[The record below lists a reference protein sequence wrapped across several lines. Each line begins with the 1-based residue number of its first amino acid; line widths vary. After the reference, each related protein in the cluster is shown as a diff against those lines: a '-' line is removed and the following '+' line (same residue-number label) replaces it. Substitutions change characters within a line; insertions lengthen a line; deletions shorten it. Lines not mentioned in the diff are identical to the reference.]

1 MMTPNSYSRTH
12 NNPVRAVASAL
23 AAATV
28 SLLGLSSC
36 SSNGPVDVSG
46 AGKLAPITVGTVQ
59 DAPLL
64 ALLKQIE
71 RLPLERKKEHLLAYR
86 AGAISGRAK
95 QKSAYVL
102 ARLYRKSG
110 TTEDTKL
117 ALPLF
122 EEAAGLPALAA
133 RASFHA
139 ADCAN
144 FLGNQKQ
151 ARLALEQV
159 IKNSTVPLERAS
171 AHYALAQSCF
181 RAGDQNSANFHW
193 LETIKEAPDS
203 QVAIGSKYYLG
214 QNNLRAGHLNEA
226 LKLWREYLTAC
237 PDGRFGPQIATVLGA
252 LNPITTADQL
262 LLAQVYYYHAAPDKA
277 LMAWNKAGDRT
288 QWIKQAQC
296 LYRLGKSSLA
306 REALYNGIKT
316 HPTDPDVVEAA
327 KMLCK
332 PICKEDATR
341 VWQYVLVHCP
351 AAADAALYNIAMRAT
366 GTAALESYSELVRK
380 FPDSDYAPESSWWLL
395 WNKIMKGNNA
405 AALADATAG
414 AQRYAKAR
422 AGARFH
428 FWTGKLHERMKQQDA
443 ARAAYQRTAD
453 LYPKDYY
460 GWRASARLEA
470 LAGGTDRGW
479 STNVADHVRIY
490 STKGSNWD
498 WPEPPLLVSF
508 DEIESTCG
516 PAVSM
521 LAQLRQWDECLELT
535 AKETY
540 PVLRSI
546 CLAKLGRPLEAIN
559 TMSGDLSGRPGE
571 TAAWQ
576 LSYPLLYGRIM
587 SGEGA
592 LKKVDPLLAQAL
604 TREESRYNVDA
615 VSLSNARGLMQLLPP
630 TAYGVA
636 KKLGVGIGGMR
647 DMHRPEIN
655 LKLGIDYLSYT
666 LSRFHGNA
674 MLAVASYN
682 GGPNAVASFTK
693 KYSLVD
699 QDSFI
704 EQIPYTETRDYVRKV
719 FGSYWNYEGIYGAK
733 RARATISSKEHPQLA
748 TTGQLRP

>member
-1 MMTPNSYSRTH
+1 MAAPNLTR
-12 NNPVRAVASAL
+12 
-23 AAATV
+23 
-28 SLLGLSSC
+28 
-36 SSNGPVDVSG
+36 
-46 AGKLAPITVGTVQ
+46 TVQ

-71 RLPLERKKEHLLAYR
+71 RLPLEKKKEQLR
-86 AGAISGRAK
+86 NFRSDSGVSTSAK

-110 TTEDTKL
+110 TTEDTKT

-122 EEAAGLPALAA
+122 QEAAGLPALAS

-139 ADCAN
+139 SYCAN
-144 FLGNQKQ
+144 FLGDEQQ
-151 ARLALEQV
+151 ARQALEQA
-159 IKNSTVPLERAS
+159 IKSSRIPSERAS
-171 AHYALAQSCF
+171 AHYALAQSF
-181 RAGDQNSANFHW
+181 LRAGDQKSASLHW
-193 LETIKEAPDS
+193 LETIAEAPQS

-214 QNNLRAGHLNEA
+214 QSKYLAGHLDEA
-226 LKLWREYLTAC
+226 LKLWREYLTDC
-237 PDGRFGPQIATVLGA
+237 PDGRYGPQIATVMSA
-252 LNPITTADQL
+252 LNPSTAADQL

-277 LMAWNKAGDRT
+277 LIAWNKAGDKT

-296 LYRLGKSSLA
+296 LYRLGKSTLA
-306 REALYNGIKT
+306 REALYNGIKS
-316 HPTDPDVVEAA
+316 HPSDPDVAEAA
-327 KMLCK
+327 KILCK
-332 PICKEDATR
+332 PIPKEDATR
-341 VWQYVLVHCP
+341 VWQFVLVHCP

-366 GTAALESYSELVRK
+366 ETAALESYSELVRK
-380 FPDSDYAPESSWWLL
+380 YPDSEYAPESSWWLL
-395 WNKIMKGNNA
+395 WNKIMKGENA

-428 FWTGKLHERMKQQDA
+428 FWTGKLHERMKQPEA
-443 ARAAYQRTAD
+443 ARTAYQKTAE

-460 GWRASARLEA
+460 GWRAEARLEA
-470 LAGGTDRGW
+470 LAGGKDRGW
-479 STNVADHVRIY
+479 STNVADHVQIY
-490 STKGSNWD
+490 SAKGSNWD
-498 WPEPPLLVSF
+498 WPEPPSLVSF
-508 DEIESTCG
+508 DDIESTCG

-535 AKETY
+535 PKETY
-540 PVLRSI
+540 PVLRSLS
-546 CLAKLGRPLEAIN
+546 LAKLGRPLEAIN
-559 TMSGDLSGRPGE
+559 TMSRDLSGKPGE
-571 TAAWQ
+571 SAAWQ
-576 LSYPLLYGRIM
+576 LSYPLLYGQIM
-587 SGEGA
+587 SGEGS

-682 GGPNAVASFTK
+682 GGPNAVARFTK

-699 QDSFI
+699 PDSFV

-719 FGSYWNYEGIYGAK
+719 FGSYWNYEGIYGDK
-733 RARATISSKEHPQLA
+733 RTTANIASKWRPQLA
-748 TTGQLRP
+748 TSNRARR